1 MKHIIYK
8 CIPLSLLVLFLY
20 LTCFNILNAQSNCNL
35 IQNGDFEGYN
45 PNETVA
51 SFDNY
56 FDHWTDIS
64 GTADVYSE
72 SNNLLGNLHDV
83 PSIYLNF
90 GSNCE
95 TWNSTVSQIIIIS
108 LALMLVQVA
117 DWINENGAKSFVA
130 TACSRAVFH

>member
-1 MKHIIYK
+1 MKTHNSNFLILVIIA
-8 CIPLSLLVLFLY
+8 SAFFLQFQHVI
-20 LTCFNILNAQSNCNL
+20 LAQNSCNHILNGN
-35 IQNGDFEGYN
+35 FEGYN
-45 PNETVA
+45 SNETVA
-51 SFDNY
+51 NFDNY